1 MFEISW
7 GELIVVTGLG
17 FALIGKKDLP
27 RAAGWLGNRVGRVVG
42 LLQGARARAEQFA
55 QQTELKQLHDEFK
68 TGLRELNVV
77 KSEMS
82 STMSARGIGSRAL
95 IQPIQLTHE
104 LHSQRQVATS
114 HSLYI
119 PQSTGPSTSLSPTSS
134 PPLSI
139 SQPSGSIPS
148 TSTSTSTKMST
159 TTRQLAPEYQTI
171 GAIAEDEW
179 EKQGIGF
186 RSRAERGVG
195 LGYSDQQ
202 ANNPLNSGSSILA
215 HIYKQ
220 NLIYDQYDRVTQQ
233 EVTMLQQQQ
242 PQHEATNQ
250 KSKQTKVASNGN
262 LGRDKS
268 E

>member
-1 MFEISW
+1 MFEVSW
-7 GELIVVTGLG
+7 GELLVVTGLG

-27 RAAGWLGNRVGRVVG
+27 RAAGWFGNRVGRVVG

-68 TGLRELNVV
+68 TGLRELHVV

-114 HSLYI
+114 HSIYT
-119 PQSTGPSTSLSPTSS
+119 PQPTGASTPVSPTSS
-134 PPLSI
+134 LPSSA
-139 SQPSGSIPS
+139 SQPSVSMP
-148 TSTSTSTKMST
+148 STSTKMTT
-159 TTRQLAPEYQTI
+159 TTRQLAPEYQTV

-179 EKQGIGF
+179 EKQGMGF

-195 LGYSDQQ
+195 LGYTDQQ
-202 ANNPLNSGSSILA
+202 ASNPLNSGSSILA

-220 NLIYDQYDRVTQQ
+220 HLIYDQYERVTQQ
-233 EVTMLQQQQ
+233 EATIMQYQQLQ
-242 PQHEATNQ
+242 HDATNH
-250 KSKQTKVASNGN
+250 KSNQAQDATNENPGKDQ
-262 LGRDKS
+262 S